1 MNNEHVYLYVPKK
14 GCGESSIDQQKTGIY
29 YPNYSSDASSS
40 LIHRSSL
47 IFDLWLLCYLQALNS
62 EPTTD
67 RVRGV
72 VLTGGIGA
80 GKTAIIEQLVD
91 SSFFT
96 DGRSGLIEGQSLF
109 LV

>member
-1 MNNEHVYLYVPKK
+1 M
-14 GCGESSIDQQKTGIY
+14 
-29 YPNYSSDASSS
+29 
-40 LIHRSSL
+40 
-47 IFDLWLLCYLQALNS
+47 CYLQALNS

-96 DGRSGLIEGQSLF
+96 DGRSGLVEGQSLF